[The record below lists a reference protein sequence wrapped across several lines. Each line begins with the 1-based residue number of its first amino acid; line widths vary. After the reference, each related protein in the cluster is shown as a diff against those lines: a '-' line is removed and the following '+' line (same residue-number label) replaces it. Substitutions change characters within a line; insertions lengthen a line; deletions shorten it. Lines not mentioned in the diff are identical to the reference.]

1 MDNVP
6 GLEKMTVYKIQKMG
20 VGTLI
25 RLPSLD
31 FPPSPAASPA
41 FPFAA
46 YLFGAMRTILL
57 HHARG
62 LAVASFSRQSETRTD
77 AFAAAEKVKE
87 AC

>member
-1 MDNVP
+1 MDNIL

-46 YLFGAMRTILL
+46 DFFGAMGTEKNKFP
-57 HHARG
+57 
-62 LAVASFSRQSETRTD
+62 LASRSGASGG
-77 AFAAAEKVKE
+77 
-87 AC
+87 

>member
-1 MDNVP
+1 MDNVL

-25 RLPSLD
+25 RLPS
-31 FPPSPAASPA
+31 PVASPA
-41 FPFAA
+41 FPFTA

-57 HHARG
+57 LHARG
-62 LAVASFSRQSETRTD
+62 LVVASFSRHSETRTD